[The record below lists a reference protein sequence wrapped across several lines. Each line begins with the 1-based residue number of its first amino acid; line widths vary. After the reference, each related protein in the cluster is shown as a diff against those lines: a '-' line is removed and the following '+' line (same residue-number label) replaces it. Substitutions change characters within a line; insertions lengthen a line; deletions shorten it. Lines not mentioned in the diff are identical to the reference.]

1 MKKSAARTAGTPVID
16 INTSFGRRVDPD
28 PRFSAEALGAA
39 MDERGVAL
47 ALTHSM
53 QGVEYYPAG
62 GNDDAVQLAARDGR
76 FIPVCTV
83 NPRAALEWRGEID
96 RCLDAGARV
105 FRFFPAYQGWMP
117 ESRAFRRIAE
127 HLQGRGAVAVMSVS
141 ERGGEWQTV
150 RQLAEATA
158 DLGLSV
164 ILAEPHY
171 SNIPEVLAVML
182 EHPHL
187 YADTSLL
194 ATVGSVELLAREVG
208 ARRLLFGSAA
218 PWNPIQKALNEVLEA
233 DLTDADK
240 SAILSGNARRL
251 LGISSA
257 RLAGRPVLQ
266 SLEPFRFDEELVDV
280 HSHLGYW
287 ALMTKQEH
295 YDPAAMIGRMKRFGI
310 TRSIVSSYESMRY
323 DIAAGNRAVMAAIE
337 GHPELRGYVEVD
349 PHHLELSCAEMD
361 RYYGRPNV
369 VGCEVEL
376 THIPCPTGS
385 EAVRRLMAEVARRGK
400 PILFMPAGGGDAGA
414 ERELGRANPGLSIIH
429 AHGFDAD
436 WARVV
441 KDTPNIHV
449 EYCLSRATHLHV
461 REGLDILG
469 PERVLFGT
477 DQTLLSVGAAVGLY
491 RDAEMSPAERRLVL
505 GGNARRLFRM

>member
-1 MKKSAARTAGTPVID
+1 MKKSARTSPRTPVID

-28 PRFSAEALGAA
+28 PRYSAEALGASLDA
-39 MDERGVAL
+39 HGVAL

-53 QGVEYYPAG
+53 QGVEYHPAA
-62 GNDDAVQLAARDGR
+62 GNDDALRLAARDGR
-76 FIPVCTV
+76 FAPVCTV

-96 RCLDAGARV
+96 RCLAAGVRV

-117 ESRAFRRIAE
+117 ESLAFRRIVE
-127 HLQGRGAVAVMSVS
+127 HLQGRGAVVVMSVS

-150 RQLAEATA
+150 RQLAEATT

-171 SNIPEVLAVML
+171 SNLPEVLAVML
-182 EHPHL
+182 EYPHL

-194 ATVGSVELLAREVG
+194 ATVGSVELMAREVG
-208 ARRLLFGSAA
+208 ARRLLFGSAS

-233 DLTDADK
+233 DLPDTDKA
-240 SAILSGNARRL
+240 AILSGNARRL
-251 LGISSA
+251 LGIGSD
-257 RLAGRPVLQ
+257 RLAGRPRLE

-287 ALMTKQEH
+287 ALMTAQEQ
-295 YDPAAMIGRMKRFGI
+295 YDPAGMLRRMKRFGI
-310 TRSIVSSYESMRY
+310 GRSIVSSYESMRY

-337 GHPELRGYVEVD
+337 GHPELLGYVEID

-361 RYYGRPNV
+361 RYYGRSNV

-400 PILFMPAGGGDAGA
+400 PILFMPAGAGDAAA

-429 AHGFDAD
+429 AHGFDAE
-436 WARVV
+436 WARTV

-449 EYCLSRATHLHV
+449 EYCLSRATHLQV

-491 RDAEMSPAERRLVL
+491 RDADMTATERKLVL
-505 GGNARRLFRM
+505 GGNARRIFGL